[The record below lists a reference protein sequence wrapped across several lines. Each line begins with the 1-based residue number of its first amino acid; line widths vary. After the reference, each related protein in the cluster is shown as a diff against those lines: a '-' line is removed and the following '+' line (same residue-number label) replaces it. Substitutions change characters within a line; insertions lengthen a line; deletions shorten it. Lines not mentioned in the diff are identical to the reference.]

1 MQIAVIG
8 ARYVGLVTGTGFAEF
23 GHDVTCVDVD
33 HALVA
38 TLERGD
44 APFYEPGLQD
54 MIRRNVARGRLRFTT
69 EIATAVAG
77 AEVVFIAVGT
87 PSTGDGGPELQFV
100 HAAATQIGAA
110 LTGFAVIVTK
120 STVPP
125 GTAEAVRALVA
136 NATAHPFVI
145 AANPEFLR
153 EGDAIEDF
161 LRPARVVIGADDRRA
176 VDTLVELYRGVL
188 GTADRIQV
196 MDLRS
201 AELAKYAANSM
212 LATRVSFM
220 NELAR
225 LCEAIDADIDHVR
238 AVVGA
243 DPRIGASFLAAG
255 VGFGGSCLPKDLR
268 ALRHL
273 ATQVDVEL
281 RVVDAAER
289 ANQRQQRWLGDQILA
304 RLGPRVAGARVA
316 LWGLAFKPETDDI
329 REAPALA
336 TIAQLQAAGAVV
348 VAYDPVV
355 SARPCAEL
363 APPLELVTDP
373 YLAATG
379 ADALAL
385 VTEWREFLAPDLERL
400 RAIMRTPLVFD
411 GRNAWSPAAMRAAGF
426 DYYGLGRRAAGGP
439 S

>member
-1 MQIAVIG
+1 MQIAVVG

-23 GHDVTCVDVD
+23 GHAVTCVDVD

-38 TLERGD
+38 TLARGD
-44 APFYEPGLQD
+44 APFYEPGLHD

-69 EIATAVAG
+69 ELAAAVAG
-77 AEVVFIAVGT
+77 ADVVFIAVGT
-87 PSTGDGGPELQFV
+87 PSSPDGSTDLGDV
-100 HAAATQIGAA
+100 RAAATQIGAA

-125 GTAEAVRALVA
+125 GTTESIRALVGA
-136 NATAHPFVI
+136 ATTHPFAI

-153 EGDAIEDF
+153 EGDALEDF
-161 LRPARVVIGADDRRA
+161 LHPARIVIGADEPRA
-176 VDTLVELYRGVL
+176 VTTLVELYRGLL
-188 GTADRIQV
+188 GSTERIQT

-201 AELAKYAANSM
+201 AEVAKYAANAM

-220 NELAR
+220 NELAQ
-225 LCEAIDADIDHVR
+225 LCEAIGADVDQVR

-243 DPRIGASFLAAG
+243 DPRIGAAYLAAG

-273 ATQVDVEL
+273 ADQVDV
-281 RVVDAAER
+281 RVGVVDAAEQ
-289 ANQRQQRWLGDQILA
+289 ANQRQQRWLGDQLIA
-304 RLGPRVAGARVA
+304 RLGANVVGARVA
-316 LWGLAFKPETDDI
+316 VWGLAFKPETDDL
-329 REAPALA
+329 REAPALV

-355 SARPCAEL
+355 STRRSPAL
-363 APPLELVTDP
+363 GPPLELALDP
-373 YLAATG
+373 YQAATG

-400 RAIMRTPLVFD
+400 RAAMRSPVVFD
-411 GRNAWSPAAMRAAGF
+411 GRNAWSPAVMRAAGF
-426 DYYGLGRRAAGGP
+426 EYHGVGRRAPTA
-439 S
+439 